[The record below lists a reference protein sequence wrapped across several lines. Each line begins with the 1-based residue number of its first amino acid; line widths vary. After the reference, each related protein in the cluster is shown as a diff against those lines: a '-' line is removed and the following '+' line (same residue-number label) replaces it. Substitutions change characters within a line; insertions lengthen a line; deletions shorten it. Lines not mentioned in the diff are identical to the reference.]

1 MSKLDPY
8 YIPSPATG
16 LNPFAQL
23 PRRLS
28 VMAGSGKIYGPKD
41 LFYSCIELL
50 KDSDAVDG
58 DDASNGER
66 MNGDNPLY
74 RKAVSMISHEPL
86 YNDDI
91 EAEVDAKVKSKC

>member
-41 LFYSCIELL
+41 LFYSCFELL

-58 DDASNGER
+58 DDASNG
-66 MNGDNPLY
+66 
-74 RKAVSMISHEPL
+74 KAVSMISHEPL